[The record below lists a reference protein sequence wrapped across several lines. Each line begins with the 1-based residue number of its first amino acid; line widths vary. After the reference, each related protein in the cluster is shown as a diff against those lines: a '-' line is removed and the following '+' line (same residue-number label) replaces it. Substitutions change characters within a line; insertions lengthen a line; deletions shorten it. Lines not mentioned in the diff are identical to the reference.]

1 MKPNLL
7 LARGSLLLLVKPN
20 LLLARGSL
28 LLLVKLRIL
37 LARGSLLLLVVLR
50 ALLARGSLRLLYVLR
65 ALLARGSLRLLDV
78 LRTLL
83 ARGGK
88 GRLLLLVVELRVLG
102 NFPFAGAKGSRFG
115 LGRCQRSLLC
125 SFSGQS
131 LLPHP
136 LPPCLADCA
145 CALGSALVVCV
156 APPAIPIVPIGHPF
170 SQGLSLFSRVVLF
183 PGQAFFARELQ
194 SPLVKGVQKQKIFE
208 LETAAVESGDGS
220 TWCVCVCACVC
231 VLAVWC
237 MWETCYE
244 EKKSIHSKTHTHTSQ
259 CLDIY

>member
-1 MKPNLL
+1 MCSGPFWQGAAFACWMCSGPFWQG
-7 LARGSLLLLVKPN
+7 LARAGFLFV
-20 LLLARGSL
+20 
-28 LLLVKLRIL
+28 
-37 LARGSLLLLVVLR
+37 
-50 ALLARGSLRLLYVLR
+50 
-65 ALLARGSLRLLDV
+65 
-78 LRTLL
+78 
-83 ARGGK
+83 
-88 GRLLLLVVELRVLG
+88 VVELRVLG

-115 LGRCQRSLLC
+115 LGRCQC
-125 SFSGQS
+125 FSGQS

-183 PGQAFFARELQ
+183 PGQALFARELQ
-194 SPLVKGVQKQKIFE
+194 SPLVKGVQKQRIFE

-244 EKKSIHSKTHTHTSQ
+244 EKKSIHSKTHTSQ